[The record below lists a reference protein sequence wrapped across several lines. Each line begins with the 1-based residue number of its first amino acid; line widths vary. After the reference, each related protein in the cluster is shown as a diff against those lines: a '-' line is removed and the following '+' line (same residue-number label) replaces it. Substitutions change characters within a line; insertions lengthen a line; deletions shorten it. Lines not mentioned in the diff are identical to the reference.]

1 MSFMRSIKAVAWSF
15 IGIRKRSEYEQDLGK
30 VNPFHII
37 AAALLGV
44 ALFVGGLVALVH
56 WIV

>member
-30 VNPFHII
+30 VNPFHVII
-37 AAALLGV
+37 AALLGV